1 MEVIRDATWT
11 ICLTDAMKMYRVS
24 EANEKCYKLA
34 DATWKMKMKYIQND
48 DRRKERSLILLEA
61 GTPAPAVVK
70 ALRTSHK
77 LCQATTMAGNP
88 CKFKAVCGDFC
99 KKHKI

>member
-24 EANEKCYKLA
+24 EANEKCYNLA

-61 GTPAPAVVK
+61 GTPATIKVQ
-70 ALRTSHK
+70 RTSHK
-77 LCQATTMAGNP
+77 KCQATTMAGNP